1 MYIIKLA
8 LFGSR
13 AKVIL
18 QLIGRCN
25 MNLYLISQDE
35 NDDYDTFDS
44 AVVAAKNEE
53 DARTINPCEFVTHV
67 TDGKWMGTYSGGACK
82 GKAYEQDSHSW
93 VSYSSIW
100 LISVRYLGTTKLKR
114 GVVLSSF
121 NAG

>member
-1 MYIIKLA
+1 
-8 LFGSR
+8 
-13 AKVIL
+13 
-18 QLIGRCN
+18 

-67 TDGKWMGTYSGGACK
+67 ADGKWMGTYSGGACK
-82 GKAYEQDSHSW
+82 GKAYERDSHSW

-100 LISVRYLGTTKLKR
+100 IISVKYLGTTKLKR